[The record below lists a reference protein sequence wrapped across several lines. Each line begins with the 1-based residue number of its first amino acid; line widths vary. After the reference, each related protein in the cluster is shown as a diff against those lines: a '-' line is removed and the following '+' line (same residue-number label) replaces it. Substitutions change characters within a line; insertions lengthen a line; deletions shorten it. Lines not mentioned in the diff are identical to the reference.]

1 MSGSR
6 GAPRASAL
14 DPARATA
21 FEALVD
27 DYDAAR
33 PTYPPA
39 LYAALPPL
47 AGRRLLE
54 LGAGTGLATTG
65 LLAAGADVVCTDLG
79 PRMLGRL
86 HAKHPQ
92 VPVAVAR
99 AEALPFADAGF
110 DGVCGAQMWHWV
122 EPGAAV
128 AAVARVLRPGGW
140 LAVWWND
147 VDAAGAPWYEAQQ
160 QRLEAASPGYSRAY
174 RAVPYEDRL
183 RATGRFA
190 DVRTWTA
197 TWSRT
202 LDLDTYLRWLRSKS
216 YVQAVPDL
224 AAFLAAERASLR
236 AAFPDG
242 LVVEPFRVRLVV
254 ATVS

>member
-1 MSGSR
+1 MTS
-6 GAPRASAL
+6 PRRWAAL
-14 DPARATA
+14 DASRATA

-33 PTYPPA
+33 PTYPAA
-39 LYAALPPL
+39 LYDALPPL

-54 LGAGTGLATTG
+54 LGAGTGLGTAG
-65 LLAAGADVVCTDLG
+65 LLDRGAGVVCTDLG

-92 VPVAVAR
+92 VPAVVAR
-99 AEALPFADAGF
+99 AEALPFADAAF

-122 EPGAAV
+122 DLPRAA

-147 VDAAGAPWYEAQQ
+147 VDADGQPWYDAQQ
-160 QRLEAASPGYSRAY
+160 DRLEAASPGYSRTY
-174 RAVPYEDRL
+174 RHVPYDDDL
-183 RATGRFA
+183 RSTGRFG
-190 DVRTWTA
+190 DVRTWTGS
-197 TWSRT
+197 WSRR
-202 LDLDTYLRWLRSKS
+202 LDLRTYERWLRSKS

-224 AAFLAAERASLR
+224 EGFLAAERASLAR
-236 AAFPDG
+236 AFPDG
-242 LVVEPFRVRLVV
+242 VVVEPFRVRLVV
-254 ATVS
+254 ATRG